1 MKKSILLI
9 LLSCLLAIGI
19 AAESGDM
26 NNDGK
31 ETLLDVIS
39 ILKQA
44 QAAKPLATAD
54 MDGDG
59 TINVQDALFVLRR
72 VLNLPVLPA
81 MTDVSKDM
89 QFMVRNCSW
98 SYNDGV
104 LTLNSV
110 SQGGDG
116 FAMSGIYV
124 PGGTAFAFE
133 ATMQVTKGNKCG
145 GLTFGVRAPERPEV
159 MWYCVNVD
167 HTGKR
172 TRLFS
177 VGTGTV
183 GTTSAAPRRALTE
196 EELAMDTYTVRIEVT
211 EGGKISWWMNGEF
224 VASAM
229 EENFAGGYLGF
240 NAFKSC
246 VVFSDISV
254 RIGESALP
262 AAESITAVNG
272 NWNFAGGTLTGTNSS
287 VGDRFA
293 MTDVFVP
300 AGKAFSV
307 ETTATLL
314 GGSNTGGIVFGVS
327 NPKSPA
333 SAWYC
338 ANVSKKSARLFS
350 VKTGSLGT
358 GSGTT
363 VALPA
368 AENYKTDFRLRLTGS
383 ADGTI
388 AYYVDDVLAFE
399 RQDTTFAGGYIG
411 FNTYKSYV
419 SFKDIVITVDGKVQ
433 QLSNALLT
441 ASDTQIALQA
451 DAAYQ
456 SVFVPATANE
466 VTVKLP
472 IPEGYTARVGTE
484 LVENGTYTFAPAYG
498 KNKVQIDLRD
508 KYARKTTMVLEVMRD
523 IPADLLYSDT
533 YRPRLHV
540 TPPKNF
546 MNDPNGLHYNASTGE
561 YHAYYQ
567 WNPTQMRMG
576 NQVWGHAA
584 SKDLLHWTD
593 HGIAI
598 DRPADGDAIFSGC
611 AVIDRDNTSGLFD
624 ESVAPD
630 NRVVAIYTITG
641 PFRQELAYSTD
652 GGYTF
657 TKYAGNPVIASSNYF
672 ASFRDPKIQWIE
684 EKQLWLLVIAGGP
697 MELYT
702 SPDLIHWTSQG
713 TMKYLNGTTIESEC
727 PMLLAL
733 PLDGDEN
740 NIKYVYVGSG
750 RFYVVGDLVWDGD
763 SVEFVAEQTKTATVF
778 YSSPHYASQNFY
790 NDAYGRTLVM
800 NWMQDLV
807 SGSLLDE
814 KYWNGVQ
821 SLPYETTLVT
831 ENGRMALHF
840 TPIAELEKAKG
851 DTLCSITDVT
861 LTDNALDTEAV
872 SAVYGILDMKAKLSE
887 GATLTLGL
895 REGEGYQT
903 TFTFAYGTA
912 NSVTVTMN
920 TKTSGPIARTTKT
933 ATVTTDANGYFS
945 IKTVLDNIA
954 LETFTS
960 DGKVFADTIFP
971 PVTADGISLT
981 ATGTAHIAEFT
992 VYAIK

>member
-1 MKKSILLI
+1 MKKSILG
-9 LLSCLLAIGI
+9 LLLACLLCFAVS
-19 AAESGDM
+19 AESGDL
-26 NNDGK
+26 NDDGK
-31 ETLLDVIS
+31 ENLLDVIVV
-39 ILKQA
+39 LKQSVM
-44 QAAKPLATAD
+44 QTASAD
-54 MDGDG
+54 IDGDG
-59 TINVQDALFVLRR
+59 RTDVVDVLTLLRR
-72 VLNLPVLPA
+72 FLDAPTPLA

-89 QFMVRNCSW
+89 QFMIRNSAW

-116 FAMSGIYV
+116 FAMSSIYV

-133 ATMQVTKGNKCG
+133 ATMQVAEGNKCG
-145 GLTFGVRAPERPEV
+145 GLVFGARAPERPNA
-159 MWYCVNVD
+159 MWYCINVD
-167 HTGKR
+167 IASKK

-177 VGTGTV
+177 VGTGTF
-183 GTTSAAPRRALTE
+183 GTASSPRRVLTE
-196 EELAMDTYTVRIEVT
+196 EELAMDTFTVRMEVT

-224 VASAM
+224 VASGT
-229 EENFAGGYLGF
+229 EEGFAGGYLGF
-240 NAFKSC
+240 NAFKSR

-262 AAESITAVNG
+262 LAESVTAVNG

-293 MTDVFVP
+293 MTDVCVP

-307 ETTATLL
+307 EATATLL
-314 GGSNTGGIVFGVS
+314 GGSNTGGIVFGVP
-327 NPKSPA
+327 NPKNPA
-333 SAWYC
+333 AAWYC
-338 ANVSKKSARLFS
+338 ANVNRTSARLFS
-350 VKTGSLGT
+350 VKAGSLGT

-363 VALPA
+363 VTLPA
-368 AENYKTDFRLRLTGS
+368 AESFKTDYRLRLTGS
-383 ADGTI
+383 ADGTLS
-388 AYYVDDVLAFE
+388 YYIDDVLAFE
-399 RQDTTFAGGYIG
+399 KQDTTFAGGYIG
-411 FNTYKSYV
+411 FNTFKSYV
-419 SFKDIVITVDGKVQ
+419 SFKDIVITVDGVVQ
-433 QLSNALLT
+433 PLANALLT
-441 ASDTQIALQA
+441 AADTQIALQS
-451 DAAYQ
+451 DATYQ
-456 SVFVPATANE
+456 QVFVPEAVTE

-484 LVENGTYTFAPAYG
+484 LVEDGTYTFAPAYG
-498 KNKVQIDLRD
+498 KNTVQIDLRD
-508 KYARKTTMVLEVMRD
+508 EYARKTTTVLEVRRD
-523 IPADLLYSDT
+523 IPADLLYKDT
-533 YRPRLHV
+533 YRPLLHV

-561 YHAYYQ
+561 YHTYYQ

-593 HGIAI
+593 YGIAI
-598 DRPADGDAIFSGC
+598 DRPVDGDLMFSGC
-611 AVIDRDNTSGLFD
+611 AVVDRDNTSGLFD
-624 ESVAPD
+624 ESVAPE
-630 NRVVAIYTITG
+630 NRVVALYTATG

-672 ASFRDPKIQWIE
+672 ASFRDPKVQWIE

-713 TMKYLNGTTIESEC
+713 TMNFLNGDRIESEC

-763 SVEFVAEQTKTATVF
+763 NVKFVAEQTKTATVF
-778 YSSPHYASQNFY
+778 YADPHYASQNFY
-790 NDAYGRTLVM
+790 NDASGRTLVM
-800 NWMQDLV
+800 NWMRDLV
-807 SGSLLDE
+807 SGALLNE

-831 ENGRMALHF
+831 ENGRMVLHF
-840 TPIAELEKAKG
+840 APIAEIEDAKG
-851 DTLCSITDVT
+851 DTLCSFADVT
-861 LTDNALDTEAV
+861 LTDGALDTEAI

-895 REGEGYQT
+895 REGEGYKT
-903 TFTFAYGTA
+903 TLTFAYKTA
-912 NSVTVTMN
+912 NSVTVTIDA
-920 TKTSGPIARTTKT
+920 KASGPIARTTKT
-933 ATVTTDANGYFS
+933 ATVTTDADGYFS
-945 IKTVLDNIA
+945 IKTVLDNVVV
-954 LETFTS
+954 ETFTS
-960 DGKVFADTIFP
+960 DGKVLSDIIFP
-971 PVTADGISLT
+971 PRAADGISLT
-981 ATGTAHIAEFT
+981 ATGTAHIQEFAL
-992 VYAIK
+992 YAMQ